1 MKHLL
6 QLRAG
11 GGGGRKP
18 AAALATLI
26 MMMALAQPAVA
37 QTFLAPD
44 IEVDEGD
51 KATFKVTLPGAYNGS
66 LRWAYQTEEGTAD
79 SGDDYTAASGY
90 LVISAG
96 GKTGSVVVQTAE
108 DDVADDGETFKLK
121 LSNFETQGFSR
132 NNPDQWTSAFSLSGV
147 PTEKTMTATIKE

>member
-1 MKHLL
+1 MRHSL
-6 QLRAG
+6 QLRAVDAAR
-11 GGGGRKP
+11 GRKL
-18 AAALATLI
+18 AATLAI
-26 MMMALAQPAVA
+26 LVMTALGQGAVA
-37 QTFLAPD
+37 QTFEAPD
-44 IEVDEGD
+44 IDVDEGD

-66 LRWAYQTEEGTAD
+66 VRWAYQTEDGTAD

-132 NNPDQWTSAFSLSGV
+132 NNPNQWTSAFLLGGV